1 MKKTRRT
8 AQVGVSLRDA
18 LVQVF
23 RTELKDIDLGMVSI
37 TEVEISP
44 DLRLARVYIS
54 GLEEKATRAAVKEL
68 QARKGRLRSAM
79 GQRIHLRV
87 TPELEFKFDE
97 TTMRAG
103 RIESILHDIKVQ
115 DDQQAELQS
124 KDEPEHEHSDDDNA

>member
-1 MKKTRRT
+1 RT

-18 LVQVF
+18 LVEVF
-23 RTELKDIDLGMVSI
+23 RTEMKDIDIGMVSI

-44 DLRLARVYIS
+44 DLHLARVYIS
-54 GLEEKATRAAVKEL
+54 GLDEKATRKAVKEL

-103 RIESILHDIKVQ
+103 RIESILHDIKTQ
-115 DDQQAELQS
+115 DEQAAPQS
-124 KDEPEHEHSDDDNA
+124 EDEEPEHDHSDDDQS